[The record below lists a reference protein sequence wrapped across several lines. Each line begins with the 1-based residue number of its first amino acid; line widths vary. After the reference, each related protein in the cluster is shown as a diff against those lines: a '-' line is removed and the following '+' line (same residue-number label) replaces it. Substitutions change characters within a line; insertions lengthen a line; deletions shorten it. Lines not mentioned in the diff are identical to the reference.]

1 MSTVIA
7 ITNQKGGVG
16 KTTTSCALLAGLQQ
30 KGCRVLG
37 VDLDPQGSLD
47 IDNCATIY
55 DVMKGA
61 APVRDVIVQSE
72 CGDILPSNI
81 LLSAAELEFNR
92 PGREFLLKTQ
102 LQELQ
107 DDYDYIVVDT
117 PPALNVLT
125 VNAYVVADGLII
137 PMAPEILS
145 LLGVAQIRETIDTV
159 RRCYNSR
166 LKVLGIL
173 LNKFNQRFTLN
184 REVLDMAGQIAAQL
198 DTKVFDSKIRTSVSV
213 AEAPAHGESVLTYAP
228 SSKPA
233 EDFRALLEEIIREFG
248 PGQGGQSQQ

>member
-1 MSTVIA
+1 LQSGGDILSAVIA

-16 KTTTSCALLAGLQQ
+16 KTTTSCALLAGLHQM
-30 KGCRVLG
+30 GRRVLG
-37 VDLDPQGSLD
+37 VDLDPQGSLGFCLGLD
-47 IDNCATIY
+47 IDNCATVY
-55 DVMKGA
+55 DVMKGSR
-61 APVRDVIVQSE
+61 PIKEVIVPSE

-92 PGREFLLKTQ
+92 PGREFLLKAALT
-102 LQELQ
+102 EVQ
-107 DDYDYIVVDT
+107 DDYDYIIVDT

-145 LLGVAQIRETIDTV
+145 LLGVAQI
-159 RRCYNSR
+159 
-166 LKVLGIL
+166 L
-173 LNKFNQRFTLN
+173 LNKYNQRFTLN

-198 DTKVFDSKIRTSVSV
+198 DTSVFQAKVRTSVSV
-213 AEAPAHGESVLTYAP
+213 AEAPAHGESVLSYAP

-233 EDFRALLEEIIREFG
+233 ADFRALIDEIVRAL
-248 PGQGGQSQQ
+248 PSP

>member
-1 MSTVIA
+1 
-7 ITNQKGGVG
+7 
-16 KTTTSCALLAGLQQ
+16 
-30 KGCRVLG
+30 
-37 VDLDPQGSLD
+37 
-47 IDNCATIY
+47 
-55 DVMKGA
+55 MKGSK
-61 APVRDVIVQSE
+61 PIKEVIVPSE

-92 PGREFLLKTQ
+92 PGREFLLKTA
-102 LQELQ
+102 LAEVQ
-107 DDYDYIVVDT
+107 DDYDYIIVDT

-173 LNKFNQRFTLN
+173 LNKYNQRFNLN
-184 REVLDMAGQIAAQL
+184 REVLEMAEQIAAQL
-198 DTKVFDSKIRTSVSV
+198 DTRVFEAKIRSSVSV
-213 AEAPAHGESVLTYAP
+213 AEAPAHGESVLSYAP

-233 EDFRALLEEIIREFG
+233 VDFRALLDEIIRELS
-248 PGQGGQSQQ
+248 PAAN